1 MREVVLRF
9 HQALFGGQ
17 AVPVDGF
24 GEVLQDALSMLVG
37 DRQRKLG
44 FGVTALG
51 GTDRVFDGARRV
63 GLAAQPQFVILG
75 QPECRRSQAPVGGA
89 PIPLPGHGQ
98 VGLAVDAL
106 LVEHGHVVLNVDVA
120 PVGERQPF
128 VARGFKIAAAHG
140 APPGGEIRVRG
151 RCHACDHDRQQQ
163 RPAQP
168 AGASLNC
175 PRHTHLPHTAM
186 PPLFSADDSARFG
199 GEKHFLNRPGRPRA
213 CVGEVRVRQEGMK
226 LRLFQIDAFTSRVF
240 SGNPAAVCPLESW
253 LDDAVLQAIAAENN
267 LSETAFFVPEGDG
280 FALRWFTPALEVDLC
295 GHATLAS
302 GHAVLTILDPTRE
315 SVAFSSRS
323 GPLTVSRAGDSLAMD
338 FPALPPEPCA
348 PPADLVAG
356 LGAQPDAVLVEMDY
370 LAVFAAEADV
380 AALSPDMA
388 AIARL
393 DRRGVIAT
401 APGESVDFV
410 SRFFAPRAGIPEDP
424 VTGSAH
430 CLLTPYWAERL
441 GKERLE
447 ARQISARGGALTCEL
462 QGARVRI
469 EGRVALYLDGEITL

>member
-1 MREVVLRF
+1 
-9 HQALFGGQ
+9 
-17 AVPVDGF
+17 
-24 GEVLQDALSMLVG
+24 
-37 DRQRKLG
+37 
-44 FGVTALG
+44 
-51 GTDRVFDGARRV
+51 
-63 GLAAQPQFVILG
+63 
-75 QPECRRSQAPVGGA
+75 
-89 PIPLPGHGQ
+89 
-98 VGLAVDAL
+98 
-106 LVEHGHVVLNVDVA
+106 
-120 PVGERQPF
+120 
-128 VARGFKIAAAHG
+128 
-140 APPGGEIRVRG
+140 
-151 RCHACDHDRQQQ
+151 
-163 RPAQP
+163 
-168 AGASLNC
+168 
-175 PRHTHLPHTAM
+175 M
-186 PPLFSADDSARFG
+186 PPLFSADDSVRFG

-315 SVAFSSRS
+315 SVTFSSRS

-388 AIARL
+388 AIAHL